1 MPSKP
6 RTPITYAPTGGEMF
20 RPKSQVEAE
29 RTALEQSEH
38 DALEQGTVEPVST
51 EPGDGALTAQDE
63 EPNERINERTN
74 VYKERRVIRHSF
86 DIYHDQ
92 LMQLGEIQMRLYREA
107 GKKPKLGQ
115 LVQDALDRYIE
126 AHDTGVVGASA
137 DDAAEPR

>member
-6 RTPITYAPTGGEMF
+6 RTPINYEATTGRVF
-20 RPKSQVEAE
+20 RPASEVQAE
-29 RTALEQSEH
+29 R
-38 DALEQGTVEPVST
+38 DALEQGEAELFEPEQNEGT
-51 EPGDGALTAQDE
+51 
-63 EPNERINERTN
+63 NERINERTN
-74 VYKERRVIRHSF
+74 VHEERRVIRHSF